1 MGRPQILW
9 ADDEIELLRP
19 HILFLEEKGYD
30 VTGVNSGVE
39 ALDEVEA
46 RPFDVVFL
54 DENMPGINGIETLQR
69 IKDKHPGVPVIM
81 ITKSEEEHIMEEA
94 IGSKISDY
102 LIKPV
107 NPNQILLSVKK
118 ILDNR
123 RLQGEQAQSTYMR
136 EFRELAMKL
145 GGRMDAQEW
154 SDVYRRLMHW
164 HATLGES
171 GDRSMLD
178 ILDSQHAEANH
189 QFVRFVEDHYESWMT
204 GQEEAPMLS
213 HRALPEWLPKA
224 VAGAEG
230 RPVFLVVI
238 DNLRWDQW
246 RTIAPSLRP
255 KWNVTEEKTYYSIL
269 PTATQYARNA
279 LFAGMTPGDI
289 ARLLP
294 NFWIGENE
302 EGSKNAHEE
311 SLQQALF
318 SRLGMEGKTSYH
330 KITNLQAG
338 KRLADRFHEL
348 KGQSVVTVVYNFV
361 DMLSH
366 ARSEMEV
373 IKELADDEAAY
384 RSLTHS
390 WFQHSSL
397 KEMMDAMAEMGGRMI
412 LTTDHGTMRVDHP
425 IEVRGDRETNKNLRY
440 KVGRNLGYNAE
451 EVMEIRNPER
461 VGLPKPNVSSSYIFG
476 KGKDFLVYPNNAAKY
491 TKTFRDTF
499 QHGGVSMEEMIV
511 PWVVLDPK

>member
-1 MGRPQILW
+1 M
-9 ADDEIELLRP
+9 
-19 HILFLEEKGYD
+19 FLNEKGYD

-39 ALDEVEA
+39 ALDEVDS

-54 DENMPGINGIETLQR
+54 DENMPGLNGIETLQK
-69 IKDKHPGVPVIM
+69 IKSKHPHVPVIM

-107 NPNQILLSVKK
+107 NPHQILLAVKK
-118 ILDNR
+118 ILDNQ

-145 GGRMDAQEW
+145 GGRLNAEEWMDI
-154 SDVYRRLMHW
+154 YKRLMHW
-164 HATLGES
+164 HMTLGES
-171 GDRSMLD
+171 GDRSMLE
-178 ILDSQHAEANH
+178 ILESQHAEANH
-189 QFVRFVEDHYESWMT
+189 QFVRFVEDNYEAWMT
-204 GQEEAPMLS
+204 GLKEAPMMS
-213 HRALPEWLPKA
+213 HRVLPEWLPA
-224 VAGAEG
+224 AIEGAEG
-230 RPVFLVVI
+230 RPVFLVLI

-246 RTIAPSLRP
+246 RMIAPTLRP
-255 KWNVTEEKTYYSIL
+255 SWNIIEETTYLSIL

-289 ARLLP
+289 ARVMPEL
-294 NFWIGENE
+294 WIGEHE
-302 EGSKNAHEE
+302 QGSKNANEE
-311 SLQQALF
+311 ALQKSLF
-318 SRLGMEGKTSYH
+318 SRLGMHGKTSYH
-330 KITNLQAG
+330 KITNLQSG

-348 KGQSVVTVVYNFV
+348 KGQEIITLVYNFV

-390 WFQHSSL
+390 WFQHSPL
-397 KEMMDAMAEMGGRMI
+397 KDMMDVMADMGGRMI
-412 LTTDHGTMRVDHP
+412 LTTDHGTVRVDHP
-425 IEVRGDRETNKNLRY
+425 VEVRGDRDTNNNLRY
-440 KVGRNLGYNAE
+440 KVGRNLGYKSG
-451 EVMEIRNPER
+451 EVMELRNPDK

-499 QHGGVSMEEMIV
+499 QHGGLSMEEMIV
-511 PWVVLDPK
+511 PWVILDPKGT

>member
-1 MGRPQILW
+1 MYTEMGRPQILW

-107 NPNQILLSVKK
+107 NPNQILLAVKK

-145 GGRMDAQEW
+145 GGALDAEEW
-154 SDVYRRLMHW
+154 ASVYKRLMHW
-164 HATLGES
+164 HTTLGDSE
-171 GDRSMLD
+171 DRSMLE

-204 GQEEAPMLS
+204 GHETAPMLS
-213 HRALPEWLPKA
+213 HRVLPEWLPDA
-224 VAGAEG
+224 IDGAQG

-246 RTIAPSLRP
+246 RTISPSLRP
-255 KWNVTEEKTYYSIL
+255 KWNVVEETTYYSIL

-294 NFWIGENE
+294 HLWIGENE
-302 EGSKNAHEE
+302 EGSKNAHERG
-311 SLQQALF
+311 F
-318 SRLGMEGKTSYH
+318 SSAYLSAWASK
-330 KITNLQAG
+330 G
-338 KRLADRFHEL
+338 KRPITKSPTFKPA
-348 KGQSVVTVVYNFV
+348 KGWPTGF
-361 DMLSH
+361 
-366 ARSEMEV
+366 
-373 IKELADDEAAY
+373 
-384 RSLTHS
+384 
-390 WFQHSSL
+390 
-397 KEMMDAMAEMGGRMI
+397 
-412 LTTDHGTMRVDHP
+412 
-425 IEVRGDRETNKNLRY
+425 TN
-440 KVGRNLGYNAE
+440 
-451 EVMEIRNPER
+451 
-461 VGLPKPNVSSSYIFG
+461 
-476 KGKDFLVYPNNAAKY
+476 
-491 TKTFRDTF
+491 
-499 QHGGVSMEEMIV
+499 
-511 PWVVLDPK
+511 

>member
-1 MGRPQILW
+1 
-9 ADDEIELLRP
+9 
-19 HILFLEEKGYD
+19 
-30 VTGVNSGVE
+30 
-39 ALDEVEA
+39 
-46 RPFDVVFL
+46 
-54 DENMPGINGIETLQR
+54 
-69 IKDKHPGVPVIM
+69 
-81 ITKSEEEHIMEEA
+81 
-94 IGSKISDY
+94 
-102 LIKPV
+102 
-107 NPNQILLSVKK
+107 
-118 ILDNR
+118 
-123 RLQGEQAQSTYMR
+123 
-136 EFRELAMKL
+136 
-145 GGRMDAQEW
+145 MDAQEW

-171 GDRSMLD
+171 GDRSMLE

-213 HRALPEWLPKA
+213 HRVLPEWLPDA
-224 VAGAEG
+224 ISGADG

-255 KWNVTEEKTYYSIL
+255 KWNVTEEKTYFSIL

-330 KITNLQAG
+330 KITNLNAG

-390 WFQHSSL
+390 WFQHSPL

-440 KVGRNLGYNAE
+440 KVGRNLGYNPD